1 MSTGPLPGRAR
12 RISYTAARRLTLATG
27 LLILALLAA
36 VLYLTRVD
44 TIEVVAVL
52 FYLPVFVA
60 FMTRGIPGGLVAGA
74 AAAAA
79 YVAIRYPSLNAIRG
93 RDLASLLAGRA
104 LGYLAF
110 GGIGGWAA
118 SLIQGSILKLN
129 LFDTVDDATGL
140 LNARQFGIEVHRQF
154 ERARRYGSLF
164 SMATTEIDGVVL
176 TGSRRRVRSQM
187 AELGRA
193 VKATIR
199 QVDAAAHST
208 DGVVH
213 RVVVLLPDTA
223 AEGAAIFAARLERSL
238 SGQLYLGQSAV
249 GPSVSPLTY
258 PEDEERIQA
267 VLAQLHAD
275 DIRDNGEREA
285 LSS

>member
-1 MSTGPLPGRAR
+1 MSTGPLPRRAR
-12 RISYTAARRLTLATG
+12 RISYTAARRLTLAAG
-27 LLILALLAA
+27 LLILAVLAG
-36 VLYLTRVD
+36 VLYFTRVD
-44 TIEVVAVL
+44 TVEVVAVL

-60 FMTRGIPGGLVAGA
+60 FMTRGIVGGLVAGA
-74 AAAAA
+74 AAAGA

-93 RDLASLLAGRA
+93 RNLVGLLAGRA

-118 SLIQGSILKLN
+118 SLLQGSILKLN

-140 LNARQFGIEVHRQF
+140 LNARQFVIEVHRQL
-154 ERARRYGSLF
+154 ERARRYGTLF
-164 SMATTEIDGVVL
+164 SMATTQIDSSVL
-176 TGSRRRVRSQM
+176 TGGRRRVRSQM

-193 VKATIR
+193 VKATTR

-213 RVVVLLPDTA
+213 RVVVLLPDTG
-223 AEGAAIFAARLERSL
+223 AEGAAVFAARLERSL
-238 SGQLYLGQSAV
+238 SGHLYLGQAAA
-249 GPSVSPLTY
+249 GPSVSPLLY
-258 PEDEERIQA
+258 PEDQDRIQA

>member
-1 MSTGPLPGRAR
+1 MSTGPLPRRAR
-12 RISYTAARRLTLATG
+12 RISYTAARRLSLATG
-27 LLILALLAA
+27 LLILAVLAS

-60 FMTRGIPGGLVAGA
+60 FMTRGVPGGLVAGA

-93 RDLASLLAGRA
+93 GDLVTLLVGRA

-110 GGIGGWAA
+110 GAIGGWAA
-118 SLIQGSILKLN
+118 SLLQGSILKLN
-129 LFDTVDDATGL
+129 LFDTVDDSTGL
-140 LNARQFGIEVHRQF
+140 LNARQLGIEARRQF
-154 ERARRYGSLF
+154 ERSRRYGSLF
-164 SMATTEIDGVVL
+164 SMATTEIENSVL
-176 TGSRRRVRSQM
+176 SGSRRRVRSQM

-199 QVDAAAHST
+199 QVDVAAHST

-213 RVVVLLPDTA
+213 RVVVLLPDTGP
-223 AEGAAIFAARLERSL
+223 EGAAVFAARLEGSL
-238 SGQLYLGQSAV
+238 SGHLYLGQAASA
-249 GPSVSPLTY
+249 PRVSPLSY
-258 PEDEERIQA
+258 PEDEVQIQA
-267 VLAQLHAD
+267 VLARLHAD
-275 DIRDNGEREA
+275 DIRDNGEHEG

>member
-1 MSTGPLPGRAR
+1 MSTGPLPRRAR
-12 RISYTAARRLTLATG
+12 RISYTAARRLTLAAG
-27 LLILALLAA
+27 LLILAVLAA

-60 FMTRGIPGGLVAGA
+60 FMTRGIPGGLVVGA

-93 RDLASLLAGRA
+93 RDLISLLAGRA

-118 SLIQGSILKLN
+118 SLLQGSILKLN

-164 SMATTEIDGVVL
+164 SMATTEIDGAIL
-176 TGSRRRVRSQM
+176 SGRRRVRSQM

-213 RVVVLLPDTA
+213 RVVVLLPDTG
-223 AEGAAIFAARLERSL
+223 AEGAAIFATRLERSL
-238 SGQLYLGQSAV
+238 SGHLYLGQSAV
-249 GPSVSPLTY
+249 GPSVKPLSY
-258 PEDEERIQA
+258 PEDEARIQA

>member
-1 MSTGPLPGRAR
+1 MSTGPLPRRAR

-27 LLILALLAA
+27 LMILALLAA
-36 VLYLTRVD
+36 ILYLTRVD

-93 RDLASLLAGRA
+93 RSLVSLLAGRA

-118 SLIQGSILKLN
+118 TLLQGSILKLN

-140 LNARQFGIEVHRQF
+140 LNARQLGIEVHRQF

-164 SMATTEIDGVVL
+164 SMASTEIDSSVL
-176 TGSRRRVRSQM
+176 TGGRRRVRSQM

-213 RVVVLLPDTA
+213 RVVVLLPDTG

-238 SGQLYLGQSAV
+238 SGHLYLGQSAV
-249 GPSVSPLTY
+249 GPSVSPLSY
-258 PEDEERIQA
+258 PEDEEKIQA